1 MMKLELHLGM
11 EKKLLFWGA
20 LRRMVRSLIRKLQ
33 PQLTKRFHY
42 HQLYA

>member
-1 MMKLELHLGM
+1 MTKPELHLGM

-20 LRRMVRSLIRKLQ
+20 LRRMVRSLIQKLQ
-33 PQLTKRFHY
+33 LQLTKRFRY